1 MGLACTPGT
10 LGLNCHC
17 HLLGPPAALHTL
29 HLCKLDSAA
38 LALAGTWSPGALG
51 FLQAPGTS
59 TAAGPTLL
67 CPLGPAAYPSCLLAC
82 DTSGW
87 EVGVSS
93 MSLGQPRMPRL
104 SWSLCWLHL
113 TSSVTTCQPVL
124 PAAPDP
130 VKDIGGWS
138 PTRLLGAA
146 LFSGA

>member
-10 LGLNCHC
+10 PGCNCHC
-17 HLLGPPAALHTL
+17 HLLGPPAALHAL

-38 LALAGTWSPGALG
+38 LALAGTLSSGALG

-59 TAAGPTLL
+59 TAAGPTA
-67 CPLGPAAYPSCLLAC
+67 PLPSGAGCFSHCLPAC
-82 DTSGW
+82 DSSGW

-93 MSLGQPRMPRL
+93 VSGQPWTPRL

-113 TSSVTTCQPVL
+113 ASSLTTCQPVL
-124 PAAPDP
+124 PAAPAP
-130 VKDIGGWS
+130 VKDTGGWS

-146 LFSGA
+146 LSSGA